1 MRALARPKRASHDL
15 PREPCTPCPAEA
27 STPRQDARPAPGTHH
42 APTPALLIRACCVRR
57 LPALD
62 LAADGG
68 TALPGTTLAGTFL
81 VCATLTGARA
91 RRYLAR
97 RHLARRRLALGRL
110 ARSPAPRSSAPRSS
124 APRSSPRHLAR
135 WCLARR
141 CLAPSH
147 PGRPSR
153 QPPRMGRHHVCR
165 MAVRA
170 RRPSVARTILGAR
183 TARQDP
189 GSCAEDPVA
198 MLCAIPA
205 AYLLFLSLFRVPMSG
220 IVGIARAIPAI
231 PSMSVSRNSRNS
243 TTWNFWSYFSD

>member
-1 MRALARPKRASHDL
+1 LRALARPKRASHDL

-91 RRYLAR
+91 RRHLAR
-97 RHLARRRLALGRL
+97 RHLALGRL
-110 ARSPAPRSSAPRSS
+110 ARSP

-189 GSCAEDPVA
+189 GSCAEDPAA

-220 IVGIARAIPAI
+220 IVGIARAIPTI

-243 TTWNFWSYFSD
+243 ESHYSWSYFSD